1 MMCLRGLLT
10 PQVWVRELAAALL
23 QAEDRS
29 SSMGQ
34 GSVEELIVAGVSM
47 PPLQIPGNWNDF
59 VSGA

>member
-1 MMCLRGLLT
+1 MCLRGLLT

-34 GSVEELIVAGVSM
+34 GSVEELIVAGVSTTH
-47 PPLQIPGNWNDF
+47 LGSCQAPGGAPG
-59 VSGA
+59 SGV